1 MKITLILDSKD
12 SWFVDH
18 AKKLQLILKKEHP
31 TEIIYNFNEMTKGDI
46 AFFLSV
52 TKICPPEKL
61 ALHTHNIVIHAS
73 DLPKGK
79 GWSPMPWQI
88 IEGKNEIALSLFEAA
103 EKVDSGMI
111 YLKDKVV
118 FEGNELID
126 ELREKMA
133 AKMNEMAVNYVEHYD
148 TIIGEEQIGEET
160 FYQKRTPRHSEL
172 DIHKSLFEQFNLLRT
187 VDNNSYPAFFYKD
200 GFKYL
205 LKISKES

>member
-18 AKKLQLILKKEHP
+18 AKKLHLILKKEHT
-31 TEIIYNFNEMTKGDI
+31 TEIIYDFNEMTNGNI

-61 ALHTHNIVIHAS
+61 TLHPHNIVIHAS

-88 IEGKNEIALSLFEAA
+88 IEGKNEIVLSLFEAA

-118 FEGNELID
+118 YEGHELID

-133 AKMNEMAVNYVEHYD
+133 DKMIKMAVNYVEHYD

-160 FYQKRTPRHSEL
+160 FYQKRTPQDSEL
-172 DIHKSLFEQFNLLRT
+172 DIHKSLLEQFNLLRT
-187 VDNNSYPAFFYKD
+187 VDNNNYPAFFYKD

-205 LKISKES
+205 LMIYKDE

>member
-18 AKKLQLILKKEHP
+18 AKKLQLILKKEHT

-88 IEGKNEIALSLFEAA
+88 LEGKNEIALSLFEAA
-103 EKVDSGMI
+103 EKVDSGVI
-111 YLKDKVV
+111 YIKDKVV
-118 FEGNELID
+118 YEGHELID

-133 AKMNEMAVNYVEHYD
+133 AKMSEMAVNYVEHYD
-148 TIIGEEQIGEET
+148 TITGEEQIGEET
-160 FYQKRTPRHSEL
+160 FYQKRTPHDSEL
-172 DIHKSLFEQFNLLRT
+172 DITQSLLQQFNLLRT
-187 VDNNSYPAFFYKD
+187 IDNERYPAFFYKD